1 MSKKEEG
8 NLNSKNT
15 GSRKAV
21 ITLLSAILIGVVGT
35 GGYMIYQDQQDN
47 KVEVSKSN
55 VEVHKV
61 IAENMET
68 NKNVLN
74 KEKIL
79 TYLESIKKNEDAVLS
94 GEEEF
99 TQNLDVQLAVKYQ
112 DAAFYY
118 KYLIVPLL
126 TNEEEEFK
134 FQNIKFAY
142 QSILFETL
150 SLDEAGFKEALE
162 AMSKGIDES
171 ALKGDAIADKKLVT
185 ELNDLLKKEA
195 DILQKIYD
203 NYEFND
209 SYNLVVKEGKQPI
222 SSTFAEALYD
232 SFYEENDLS
241 NHTVQ
246 YSLAFDLFQNSLS
259 LNGKAN
265 ETYVDQLLE
274 VLNSPAYYEFA
285 VLDDLVSNM
294 TFDETNQDKPLDKKD
309 KEYVL
314 NQIETT
320 RAYLGQINENNFY
333 RIQMVKVLNNFEA
346 LLEDDTKTLQELSQW
361 YILAPKDI
369 NIFSKDSIKNSF
381 FMIAEEE

>member
-1 MSKKEEG
+1 MKMAQIIDG
-8 NLNSKNT
+8 
-15 GSRKAV
+15 KAV

-142 QSILFETL
+142 QSILF
-150 SLDEAGFKEALE
+150 K
-162 AMSKGIDES
+162 
-171 ALKGDAIADKKLVT
+171 
-185 ELNDLLKKEA
+185 
-195 DILQKIYD
+195 
-203 NYEFND
+203 
-209 SYNLVVKEGKQPI
+209 
-222 SSTFAEALYD
+222 
-232 SFYEENDLS
+232 
-241 NHTVQ
+241 
-246 YSLAFDLFQNSLS
+246 
-259 LNGKAN
+259 
-265 ETYVDQLLE
+265 TY
-274 VLNSPAYYEFA
+274 
-285 VLDDLVSNM
+285 
-294 TFDETNQDKPLDKKD
+294 
-309 KEYVL
+309 
-314 NQIETT
+314 
-320 RAYLGQINENNFY
+320 
-333 RIQMVKVLNNFEA
+333 
-346 LLEDDTKTLQELSQW
+346 
-361 YILAPKDI
+361 
-369 NIFSKDSIKNSF
+369 
-381 FMIAEEE
+381 